1 MNDDEENIKLIIAKK
16 LYESQEN
23 ETRVVV
29 SYETMCGTNPSQMRE
44 WKQKYQK
51 NLCIHLREGFFPHF
65 FFSLDATVHRFGW
78 FMAHTLCNIKL
89 K

>member
-1 MNDDEENIKLIIAKK
+1 MRCAAEDQHIMNDDEENIKLIIAKK

-44 WKQKYQK
+44 
-51 NLCIHLREGFFPHF
+51 
-65 FFSLDATVHRFGW
+65 
-78 FMAHTLCNIKL
+78 
-89 K
+89 